1 MINQLRRFERM
12 KKIQSHFSYNKR
24 QRNGIFF
31 LLLIIVSLQS
41 IFFFFD
47 FSSDE
52 VVANSSIEITAFQK
66 EMDSLRLVEV
76 EKSKP
81 KIYPFN
87 PNYITDFKGYQ
98 LGMSVEEIDRL
109 LAYRAKGLFV
119 NSTKQFQDVTKVNDS
134 LLNAISSYFKFPDWV
149 SSSKKKVFEKPAK
162 EVIVVKDINQVTAED
177 LKIVNGIGDKLS
189 VRIISYRNKLQGFSF
204 NNQLYEVWYLD
215 TLVANKVLTRFQVI
229 ELPIIKKINVNTAS
243 FKEVLAIVYL
253 DYELTK
259 KIFNYKDEVAE
270 IQSIDELKKI
280 EGFPLDKF
288 DRIALYLQA
297 K

>member
-1 MINQLRRFERM
+1 MNFF
-12 KKIQSHFSYNKR
+12 KSHFSYNKR

-47 FSSDE
+47 FSSETVIDD
-52 VVANSSIEITAFQK
+52 SSVEILAFQN
-66 EMDSLRLVEV
+66 EMDSLRLIAI
-76 EKSKP
+76 EKSKLE
-81 KIYPFN
+81 IYPFN

-98 LGMSVEEIDRL
+98 LGMSVQEIDRL
-109 LAYRAKGLFV
+109 LAYREKGFFV
-119 NSTKQFQDVTKVNDS
+119 NSTKQFQEVTRVNDS
-134 LLNAISSYFKFPDWV
+134 LLNTISLYFKFPDWV

-162 EVIVVKDINQVTAED
+162 EILVLKDINQVTAED

-189 VRIISYRNKLQGFSF
+189 ARIISYRDKLQGFSF

-229 ELPIIKKINVNTAS
+229 EQPIIKKINVNTAS

-270 IQSIDELKKI
+270 IQSINELKKI